1 MGDDALRVAVTG
13 ASGYVGSSLVR
24 RLEREEDVAS
34 VLAVDVRPP
43 RARFGPKVSFRQRD
57 VTEPLGGLFERHGI
71 DSVVHLAF
79 LMRPRGGPA
88 RRVNVGGAANVLDA
102 CDAAGVG
109 RLLYLSS
116 TTVYGARP
124 DNPPELTEESPVR
137 PVRGFRYGE
146 HKAEAEAAVGRF
158 AALHPVTAVTVL
170 RACPVM
176 GPNADNF
183 ISRAFSKPL
192 LVAVRDH
199 DPEMQMLHEDDLTE
213 AMTACLLRRTSGT
226 YNLAGAGAL
235 RWSRLAGLFGR
246 RLVTLPA
253 PVLYGMTGLAWTLR
267 LQSDSPPCGLDFI
280 RYRWTATA
288 EKARRELGIE
298 PRHSTEE
305 AWTAFVER
313 ARRVTPDG

>member
-1 MGDDALRVAVTG
+1 MSDDALRVAVTG

-24 RLEREEDVAS
+24 RLEREEGVAS
-34 VLAVDVRPP
+34 VLAIDVRPSP
-43 RARFGPKVSFRQRD
+43 SQFGPRVRFLQRD
-57 VTEPLGGLFERHGI
+57 VTAPLGELFERHGI

-88 RRVNVGGAANVLDA
+88 RRVNVGGTAGLLDA
-102 CDAAGVG
+102 CASAGVG

-116 TTVYGARP
+116 TTVYGAHP

-146 HKAEAEAAVGRF
+146 HKAEAEATIRRF
-158 AALHPVTAVTVL
+158 AADHPQTAVAVL

-192 LVAVRDH
+192 LVAVRGH
-199 DPEMQMLHEDDLTE
+199 DPEMQMLHEEDLME
-213 AMTACLLRRTSGT
+213 AMTACLLRRARGT
-226 YNLAGAGAL
+226 YNLAGAGTL

-246 RLVTLPA
+246 RLMPLPA
-253 PVLYGMTGLAWTLR
+253 PVLYGATGLAWTLR

-288 EKARRELGIE
+288 GKARRELGIE

-313 ARRVTPDG
+313 ARR